1 MVILTAKIT
10 EESDMETNIDYDGNE
25 NRASWTGEQ
34 RKEDQ
39 KMKTMK
45 RKHAFVNGEE
55 TIWDKR
61 NIFKRSVV
69 IQMKTENGGK

>member
-1 MVILTAKIT
+1 MASGERNRTQERRRTLIILTAKIT
-10 EESDMETNIDYDGNE
+10 EESVMETKIDEDGNE
-25 NRASWTGEQ
+25 NRACRAGEQ

-55 TIWDKR
+55 TIWD
-61 NIFKRSVV
+61 I
-69 IQMKTENGGK
+69 